1 MKGVQF
7 GGRVRVRVRVRVS
20 QGCRRL
26 AKGEGKGAREPH
38 QPFFPKGH
46 FSKDLWSGGSNNA
59 GLVSGGPPG
68 CGVPSFHA
76 DQPLL
81 PRRARRDRL
90 PVPVYSE

>member
-1 MKGVQF
+1 M
-7 GGRVRVRVRVRVS
+7 RVRVRVS

-68 CGVPSFHA
+68 SRVRGAIVHPSSS
-76 DQPLL
+76 LL
-81 PRRARRDRL
+81 AVFEP
-90 PVPVYSE
+90 